1 MIDFLG
7 MEGRKDRKK
16 QSKKKTISLTHKE
29 CL

>member
-1 MIDFLG
+1 